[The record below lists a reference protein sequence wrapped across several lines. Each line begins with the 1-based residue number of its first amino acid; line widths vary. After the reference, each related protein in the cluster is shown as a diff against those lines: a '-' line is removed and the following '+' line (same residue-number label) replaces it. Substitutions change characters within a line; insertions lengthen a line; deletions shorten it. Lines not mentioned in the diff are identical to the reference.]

1 MDKQL
6 FTDGDWYVS
15 GVAMRGT
22 EPWRIPIVDFTL
34 TYIPNGQT
42 MHINYQIMQQN
53 LRMFEATPK
62 LYKLVLKQCTL
73 CQLKD
78 HETECDLCEIGE
90 VLRKIRGE

>member
-6 FTDGDWYVS
+6 FTDGVWLAS
-15 GVAMRGT
+15 GVAMRGM
-22 EPWRIPIVDFTL
+22 ELSSIPTVDFTF
-34 TYIPNGQT
+34 TYVPNNPITGISSQS
-42 MHINYQIMQQN
+42 MQQN

>member
-6 FTDGDWYVS
+6 FTDGDWRVSYVQTHWVELS
-15 GVAMRGT
+15 N
-22 EPWRIPIVDFTL
+22 IPIVDFTF
-34 TYIPNGQT
+34 TYVPNNPITG
-42 MHINYQIMQQN
+42 INDRSMQQN

-62 LYKLVLKQCTL
+62 LYKLVQKQCAL

>member
-15 GVAMRGT
+15 YVQAHCV
-22 EPWRIPIVDFTL
+22 ELSNIPIVDFTF
-34 TYIPNGQT
+34 TYVPNNSITG
-42 MHINYQIMQQN
+42 ISDRSMQQN

-78 HETECDLCEIGE
+78 HET
-90 VLRKIRGE
+90 